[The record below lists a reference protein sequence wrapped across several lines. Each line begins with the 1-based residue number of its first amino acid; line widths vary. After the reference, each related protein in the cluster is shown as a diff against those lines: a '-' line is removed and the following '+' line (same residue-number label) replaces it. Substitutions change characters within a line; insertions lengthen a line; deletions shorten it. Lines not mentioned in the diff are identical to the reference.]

1 MKIVIAGDSAGVSL
15 VEILAKHLKTLPDI
29 EVVDLSQP
37 PAGASGASEFYANI
51 ADRLANAILAKEF
64 DRGILCCGTGI
75 GMAMS
80 ANKVPGIRA
89 ALTHD
94 TFSAERAAKSN
105 NAHII
110 TMGAR
115 VVGPE
120 LAKTILN
127 AWLASDFDPAGPSAG
142 NVAAIDE
149 LDKKY
154 KK

>member
-1 MKIVIAGDSAGVSL
+1 MKIAIGGDSAGVSL
-15 VEILAKHLKTLPDI
+15 VDILVPHLKSLKDV
-29 EVVDLSQP
+29 EVTDLSKSP
-37 PAGASGASEFYANI
+37 SGGSEYYANM
-51 ADRLANAILAKEF
+51 AERVAQAGLSGEA

-75 GMAMS
+75 GVAMS

-89 ALTHD
+89 AQTHD

-115 VVGPE
+115 VIGPE
-120 LAKTILN
+120 LAKAIVNT
-127 AWLASDFDPAGPSAG
+127 WLASISGFDPQGPSAG
-142 NVAAIDE
+142 NVTAIDE

-154 KK
+154 HK

>member
-1 MKIVIAGDSAGVSL
+1 MKIAIGGDSAGVSL
-15 VEILAKHLKTLPDI
+15 VDILVPHLKSLKDV
-29 EVVDLSQP
+29 EVTDMSKSP
-37 PAGASGASEFYANI
+37 TGGSEYYANM
-51 ADRLANAILAKEF
+51 AERVAQAVLSGEA

-75 GMAMS
+75 GVAMS

-89 ALTHD
+89 AQTHD

-115 VVGPE
+115 VIGPE
-120 LAKTILN
+120 LAKAIVNT
-127 AWLASDFDPAGPSAG
+127 WLASISGFDPQGPSAG
-142 NVAAIDE
+142 NVTAIDE

-154 KK
+154 RK

>member
-1 MKIVIAGDSAGVSL
+1 MKIAIAGDSAGVPL
-15 VEILAKHLKTLPDI
+15 VEILAKHLKTLPNV
-29 EVVDLSQP
+29 EVADLSHS
-37 PAGASGASEFYANI
+37 PAGPGEFYANI
-51 ADRLANAILAKEF
+51 ADRVANAILAKEF

-75 GMAMS
+75 GVAMS

-89 ALTHD
+89 ALAHD

-105 NAHII
+105 NAHIL

-120 LAKTILN
+120 LAKTIVN

-142 NVAAIDE
+142 NVAAVDE
-149 LDKKY
+149 LDRKY
-154 KK
+154 RK

>member
-1 MKIVIAGDSAGVSL
+1 MKIAIGGDSAGVSL
-15 VEILAKHLKTLPDI
+15 VDILVPHLKSLKDV
-29 EVVDLSQP
+29 EVTDLSKSP
-37 PAGASGASEFYANI
+37 SGGSEYYANM
-51 ADRLANAILAKEF
+51 AERVAQAVLSGEA

-75 GMAMS
+75 GVAMS

-89 ALTHD
+89 AQTHD

-115 VVGPE
+115 VIGPE
-120 LAKTILN
+120 LAKAIVNT
-127 AWLASDFDPAGPSAG
+127 WLASISGFDPQGPSAG
-142 NVAAIDE
+142 NVTAIDE

-154 KK
+154 HK